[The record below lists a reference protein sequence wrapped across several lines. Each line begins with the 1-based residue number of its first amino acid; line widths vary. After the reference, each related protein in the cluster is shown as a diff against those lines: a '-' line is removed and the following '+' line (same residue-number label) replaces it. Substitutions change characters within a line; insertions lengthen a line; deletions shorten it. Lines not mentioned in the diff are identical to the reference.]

1 MRKENRN
8 LRKIPTSQLVK
19 YKYYKKIL
27 HIPQCWY
34 HHQSHARFRQADN
47 KSTAAYTVEEASKVF
62 FTTTVQGSCWVLST
76 ATFCPVQI
84 LLIWTVGQRSRFV
97 DSERLL
103 TANVCWQQ
111 PLPKATVHLCIL
123 QKEQQEEVGWDT
135 CLEDAGGCCAFYHS
149 YIFFVL
155 FNSLSFSTVLCST
168 CIDTVNNSCR

>member
-8 LRKIPTSQLVK
+8 LRKIPTPQLVK

-103 TANVCWQQ
+103 TANICWQQ
-111 PLPKATVHLCIL
+111 PLPKATLHPVPPPLPLDSVEKARVELSRVELPFRDSAVSAVQFLFGLRALNIGLCCM
-123 QKEQQEEVGWDT
+123 VD
-135 CLEDAGGCCAFYHS
+135 
-149 YIFFVL
+149 
-155 FNSLSFSTVLCST
+155 
-168 CIDTVNNSCR
+168 

>member
-34 HHQSHARFRQADN
+34 HHQSHVRFRQADN

-103 TANVCWQQ
+103 TATFAESNRAPFLHIN
-111 PLPKATVHLCIL
+111 PLMPGDLFSNFFTKIG
-123 QKEQQEEVGWDT
+123 EEVHCMNRNRNLKVQSW
-135 CLEDAGGCCAFYHS
+135 HS
-149 YIFFVL
+149 IFDHARGQKKNVL
-155 FNSLSFSTVLCST
+155 
-168 CIDTVNNSCR
+168 